1 MKHKTKK
8 GAIPAKAEVE
18 ICNNVITA
26 EAGKPIDAAAV
37 IALADACK
45 ANAEAI
51 AFAAQALKGTEN
63 GVIHNGIFIESKP

>member
-1 MKHKTKK
+1 MSKNPKNPKNP
-8 GAIPAKAEVE
+8 GIEVSN
-18 ICNNVITA
+18 CAITA